1 MKVAILGAGA
11 GGFSAA
17 AELGAR
23 GHEIYLWN
31 RSPQTISEVA
41 ASGVIGYDGVFGTGE
56 IRPALITADI
66 SKIVGICDVALITL
80 PTLLHGQVAEQLA
93 KAGWGAQRPV
103 ILNPG
108 HTGGALEFLACYR
121 AHAPAPPIAEFSTL
135 TYVARK
141 SSASRVMIS
150 GTAKKVRV
158 ACLPDGAK
166 AMEAAKA
173 LYPSADPVADVLAT
187 SLSNVNMVLHAPGA
201 VLGSVWVEATGGDFT
216 FYVQGMTD
224 GVARVMKALDN
235 ERRAVAKAFGH
246 DLPNLIEEMQ
256 RIGTVEPEVTDTND
270 FKSTISSGKA
280 NSRIKAPDSFAHR
293 YYQEDLGYGLMPFR
307 AFARIAGIE
316 VPTADALLSLGAAAM
331 GQSLEGK
338 GRSAKA
344 MGIDGLDRASL
355 NRYVRSA

>member
-1 MKVAILGAGA
+1 MKVGILGAGA

-31 RSPQTISEVA
+31 RSTQTIAEVA
-41 ASGVIGYDGVFGTGE
+41 ATGVIGYEGVFGTGE
-56 IRPALITADI
+56 IRPALITPEI
-66 SKIVGICDVALITL
+66 SKLVGNCDVALVTL
-80 PTLLHGQVAEQLA
+80 PTLLHPQVAEQLA

-141 SSASRVMIS
+141 SSGSRVIIS

-158 ACLPDGAK
+158 ACLPGGAK
-166 AMEAAKA
+166 ALESAKA
-173 LYPSADPVADVLAT
+173 LYPSADPMTDVLAT

-224 GVARVMKALDN
+224 GVARVMKALDD

-270 FKSTISSGKA
+270 FKSAISSGKA

-307 AFARIAGIE
+307 AFARSAGIE
-316 VPTADALLSLGAAAM
+316 VPVADALLSLGAAAM

-338 GRSAKA
+338 GRSAKT
-344 MGIDGLDRASL
+344 MGIEGLDRASL
-355 NRYVRSA
+355 NRYVRSV

>member
-1 MKVAILGAGA
+1 
-11 GGFSAA
+11 
-17 AELGAR
+17 
-23 GHEIYLWN
+23 
-31 RSPQTISEVA
+31 
-41 ASGVIGYDGVFGTGE
+41 
-56 IRPALITADI
+56 
-66 SKIVGICDVALITL
+66 
-80 PTLLHGQVAEQLA
+80 
-93 KAGWGAQRPV
+93 
-103 ILNPG
+103 LNPG

-141 SSASRVMIS
+141 SSGSRVMIS

-158 ACLPDGAK
+158 ACLPGGAK
-166 AMEAAKA
+166 ALESAKA
-173 LYPSADPVADVLAT
+173 LYPSADPMTDVLAT

-224 GVARVMKALDN
+224 GVARVMKALDD

-316 VPTADALLSLGAAAM
+316 VPVADALLSLGAAAM

-338 GRSAKA
+338 GRSAKT
-344 MGIDGLDRASL
+344 MGIEGLDRASL
-355 NRYVRSA
+355 NRYVRSV